1 MSYDIPLPFTREKWN
16 EGTMMITVH
25 DDAMT
30 RRRDKATR
38 RGKRRHDEATW
49 WFTRW
54 FTSWRQ
60 WRDSRSTRLDGW
72 KQSIVRGIYC
82 ARHLLCYA
90 MCHEGI
96 YCGMPREASIVVCLA
111 SNLLCHVSWSNLLCY
126 ASHLTC
132 ACCSSTTPSAGLCMT
147 KRMTLTTHHIRH
159 TNTWHITHNT
169 WHITNPT
176 SNIKQLTPNTLHMTD
191 KTWHMTHHESHT
203 HITHKTQNISCNTFS
218 TGMYQIETECIIWI
232 ARDWMYCIM
241 YCSSLEKPQ
250 IHHPLSP
257 FLKSIISIHHHLNSI
272 ISIPS
277 NVSSIPSF

>member
-1 MSYDIPLPFTREKWN
+1 MKALWWLRCTTMRWRGDVTRRQDEAR
-16 EGTMMITVH
+16 G
-25 DDAMT
+25 DMT
-30 RRRDKATR
+30 RR
-38 RGKRRHDEATW
+38 HDDSQDDSQAGVNEEIQEA
-49 WFTRW
+49 
-54 FTSWRQ
+54 
-60 WRDSRSTRLDGW
+60 LDWTGGSSLLCEA
-72 KQSIVRGIYC
+72 SIVRGIYC